1 MPRSPGAE
9 RLRDDLR
16 REVAEMSFE
25 QRVLLCLE
33 LGDQDV
39 AFRAAAL
46 GIDEESARDD
56 LRRRAEAARRR
67 YRCRASR

>member
-1 MPRSPGAE
+1 
-9 RLRDDLR
+9 
-16 REVAEMSFE
+16 MSFE